1 MPANQTRSPAGEGP
15 MRYTPR
21 KKKLTPRIFSLY
33 IPIIAILLFLLFPF
47 YWTFVTSVKPEQE
60 LYGATVT
67 YWPQNLTFESY
78 RKLFVDFNFL
88 KPMGNSLLVAV
99 ITTVVTLIVSMLA
112 AYAFSRYDF
121 KGRKGFMVMFLTNN
135 MFPSVLLLIPLYAI
149 MRKMGILYTP
159 TALVLAY
166 TTFTI
171 PFSVWLL
178 NGYINDL
185 PLSLEEAAMVDGA
198 NRAQAFIKIILPIL
212 TPCLI
217 ATGVYIFMQSW
228 NEYTFAVMFTNE
240 NNRTIPVALKNLI
253 GQLGVQWDLLTAGG
267 IITIIPVCVMFFFA
281 QKRLVEGLTAGAVK
295 G

>member
-1 MPANQTRSPAGEGP
+1 MSSKIKTNHRRP
-15 MRYTPR
+15 
-21 KKKLTPRIFSLY
+21 LPRIFSLY
-33 IPIIAILLFLLFPF
+33 LPLVALLLFLLFPF

-60 LYGATVT
+60 LYGAFVT

-78 RKLFVDFNFL
+78 RNLFVDFNFL
-88 KPMGNSLLVAV
+88 KPMGNSLLVAT
-99 ITTVVTLIVSMLA
+99 ITTIVTLFVSMLA
-112 AYAFSRYDF
+112 AYAFSRFEF
-121 KGRKGFMVMFLTNN
+121 KGRKGFMIMFLTNN

-149 MRKMGILYTP
+149 MRRLGILYTP

-185 PLSLEEAAMVDGA
+185 PMSLEEAAMVDGA
-198 NRAQAFIKIILPIL
+198 NRAQALIKIILPIL

-267 IITIIPVCVMFFFA
+267 IITIIPVCIMFFFA

>member
-1 MPANQTRSPAGEGP
+1 MPANQTTSPASEGS
-15 MRYTPR
+15 MRYAPR
-21 KKKLTPRIFSLY
+21 KKKMAPRIFSLY
-33 IPIIAILLFLLFPF
+33 IPITAILLFLLFPF

-60 LYGATVT
+60 LYGAIVT
-67 YWPQNLTFESY
+67 YWPKSLTFESY
-78 RKLFVDFNFL
+78 RKLFIDFNFL

-99 ITTVVTLIVSMLA
+99 ITTVVTLLVSMLA

-198 NRAQAFIKIILPIL
+198 NRAQAFVKIILPIL